1 MHTIWFKWSAV
12 SLSYWHDPS
21 IQHFI
26 RLSKEKKA
34 SRINRGCFARVY
46 GVSQLIRAFLQKTE
60 CHCQILN
67 LGTGMETTFWRLKL
81 LAPAAAVSHV
91 LDVTGAPVKDGCLTS
106 HPLLLPTG
114 LLIKTLVHVS
124 SA

>member
-1 MHTIWFKWSAV
+1 MSAV

-21 IQHFI
+21 IQHCI

-34 SRINRGCFARVY
+34 SRINRGYFARVY

-67 LGTGMETTFWRLKL
+67 LGTGMETTFWRLKIHAL
-81 LAPAAAVSHV
+81 YT
-91 LDVTGAPVKDGCLTS
+91 VTCQEDWNGGQR
-106 HPLLLPTG
+106 PLKEIGDPETRPLNETF
-114 LLIKTLVHVS
+114 
-124 SA
+124 